1 MDSYDVDDRMR
12 ELCTTVK
19 MCFLKKNMEKHRGK
33 TMRMIVFC
41 FFTSNNKNQNTHCQL
56 IN

>member
-1 MDSYDVDDRMR
+1 MNSYDVDDRMR

-33 TMRMIVFC
+33 TMRTDDCVL
-41 FFTSNNKNQNTHCQL
+41 FFYFQQQKSKYTLS